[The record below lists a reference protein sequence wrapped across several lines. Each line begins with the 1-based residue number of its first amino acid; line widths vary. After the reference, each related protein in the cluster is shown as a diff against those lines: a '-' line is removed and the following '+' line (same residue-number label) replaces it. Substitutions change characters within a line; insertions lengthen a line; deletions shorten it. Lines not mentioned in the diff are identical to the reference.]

1 MTKLYTQDHEWV
13 EVDGDIASIGVSA
26 FAAAQLGEDI
36 VAAEDMIPAG
46 ETVTKGDV
54 LFVFEK
60 AKAAVEVYAPVSG
73 EVVAVNTFLED
84 DPSTFH
90 DKLTSLEWLFQIR
103 LSDASEADGL
113 MVEADYAA
121 FIEDEG

>member
-90 DKLTSLEWLFQIR
+90 AKLTSMEWLFQIR